1 MGNRRQAGA
10 HSGWW
15 HHSCTVW
22 LHTPSAATA
31 QHSIAYAVLQSI
43 NSCNMPSLAIVLL
56 AHASTV
62 RAPQATHT
70 HLVVLLLAYRQPF
83 SSFIRAD
90 HGEAAGNS
98 TVSRVLVTAA
108 YQLRRQGFNAV
119 YLSLDLSDLQ
129 PKPKTPIPSSH
140 NMCRQVSLIDT
151 PRSSAADI
159 SAALQ
164 LPTEG
169 HDDSTSSKT
178 RSNAPQEQCLTLLP
192 TTAMLD
198 RFLWSV
204 QWFLAN
210 GLYVI
215 ISGVDSSMCTS
226 LNSNSRDRAA
236 ACLLTVNATADA
248 WVQLWDSVKT
258 LPGFEE
264 HIQGRVM
271 LQLLQDPS
279 PAGLLWEASNTSTG
293 HKQPGVPCTAL
304 CHHPS
309 AARVFMCLSLYA
321 CVLHW
326 SSWPSQCALA
336 IHAMMPMAIP
346 Y

>member
-1 MGNRRQAGA
+1 
-10 HSGWW
+10 
-15 HHSCTVW
+15 
-22 LHTPSAATA
+22 
-31 QHSIAYAVLQSI
+31 
-43 NSCNMPSLAIVLL
+43 MPSLAIMLL
-56 AHASTV
+56 AYAPTIL
-62 RAPQATHT
+62 APQATHT
-70 HLVVLLLAYRQPF
+70 HLVVCLLAYRQPF
-83 SSFIRAD
+83 SSFIHAD

-119 YLSLDLSDLQ
+119 YLSLRLNDLQ
-129 PKPKTPIPSSH
+129 PKPQTPIPSSH
-140 NMCRQVSLIDT
+140 SMCRQVPLSDT
-151 PRSSAADI
+151 TRSSALLAADI

-164 LPTEG
+164 LTPEG
-169 HDDSTSSKT
+169 RGDSTSSRK

-215 ISGVDSSMCTS
+215 ISGADGSMCTS
-226 LNSNSRDRAA
+226 PTSSSRDRAA
-236 ACLLTVNATADA
+236 ACLLSVNATADA
-248 WVQLWDSVKT
+248 WVQLWDSVKA

-264 HIQGRVM
+264 HIKGRVM

-293 HKQPGVPCTAL
+293 HKQPGVP
-304 CHHPS
+304 
-309 AARVFMCLSLYA
+309 RVWMCLSLRDSYDKMRA
-321 CVLHW
+321 CLGLAGI
-326 SSWPSQCALA
+326 SQCALS
-336 IHAMMPMAIP
+336 IVPSSWNPWPNILIITCCQCCNSCWHCHGMTYGNILCI
-346 Y
+346 